1 MERLRR
7 SARPYAVPL
16 IAATVLLT
24 IVDGVANR
32 SMSNLVPVTTCLYA
46 LLVMETYWWPAFGSF
61 GVVAIAVTAALTPR
75 IILPMPVWS
84 LWFVYGMLAYRRKHA
99 ALAVTLLLGVAGTAG
114 GVMLGR
120 YPLWN
125 MASIVS
131 LDGSFCLAALAGY
144 ALVERGRIEEAKRV
158 AAENARMKRDLELGS
173 RIHDSVTQG
182 LTVIALTAEREAASA
197 DAAASDGS
205 DKAWD
210 LVART
215 ARATLGQL
223 REVIDILGGRQADA
237 VSDQSVIPVPVEAS
251 VESPGMKDYPAA
263 VRALAH
269 SGDDRLHALGFGGQ
283 TVVEVDRSG
292 VGADMGAADAGAV
305 GSADAWREVLDL
317 LGQLYTNIAGHADP
331 HGGDYALRVTVAE
344 ERVTIVQS
352 NGVAVDSDENAPGA
366 VPHAGRGL
374 ALHRRRV
381 AALGGT
387 LHTSLEDGV
396 WVLSATVPL
405 ASARRR
411 GDVQGRE

>member
-1 MERLRR
+1 MTWIARLGCPG
-7 SARPYAVPL
+7 RPYAVPL
-16 IAATVLLT
+16 IAVTVLLT
-24 IVDGVANR
+24 VIDGVANR
-32 SMSNLVPVTTCLYA
+32 SMSALVPVITCLYA
-46 LLVMETYWWPAFGSF
+46 LLVMETYWWPAFGSL
-61 GVVAIAVTAALTPR
+61 GIVALAATAALTPR
-75 IILPMPVWS
+75 IVLPMPVWS

-114 GVMLGR
+114 GVLLGR

-158 AAENARMKRDLELGS
+158 AAQNARMKRDLELGS

-182 LTVIALTAEREAASA
+182 LTVIALTAEREATGAEA
-197 DAAASDGS
+197 DTDGR
-205 DKAWD
+205 KAWE

-223 REVIDILGGRQADA
+223 REVIDILGGKHADA
-237 VSDQSVIPVPVEAS
+237 VDVPSENSA
-251 VESPGMKDYPAA
+251 PAA
-263 VRALAH
+263 LRALAH

-283 TVVEVDRSG
+283 TVVETDWP
-292 VGADMGAADAGAV
+292 VGGN
-305 GSADAWREVLDL
+305 ADAWREVLDL

-331 HGGDYALRVTVAE
+331 HGGDYALRVSVTD

-352 NGVAVDSDENAPGA
+352 NGVAADSTGNAPAA
-366 VPHAGRGL
+366 VPHTGRGL

-396 WVLSATVPL
+396 WVLSAMVPL
-405 ASARRR
+405 RASMASMEK
-411 GDVQGRE
+411 GRS